1 MPRIDSSTSAIL
13 AEINHDLDEPQK
25 GDNSLDAVDPLL
37 LAPHY
42 LDKVF

>member
-13 AEINHDLDEPQK
+13 AEMNHDLDEPQK
-25 GDNSLDAVDPLL
+25 SDNSLDEVDPLL

-42 LDKVF
+42 LDKVS